1 MSMSLV
7 YHKYMCA
14 MMMNE
19 QNVSMECRH
28 SMNGTS
34 LLHSCSR
41 LMSDKG
47 EGNCVHS

>member
-28 SMNGTS
+28 SMNGYIPVTF
-34 LLHSCSR
+34 LLQTN
-41 LMSDKG
+41 
-47 EGNCVHS
+47 E